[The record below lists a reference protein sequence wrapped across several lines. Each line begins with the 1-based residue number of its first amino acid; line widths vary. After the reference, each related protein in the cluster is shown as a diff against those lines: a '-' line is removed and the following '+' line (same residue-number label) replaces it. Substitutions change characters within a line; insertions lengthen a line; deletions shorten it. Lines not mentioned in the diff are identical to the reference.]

1 MSDPIL
7 PTPAPEPAPR
17 RRKVGRTWTKWIIG
31 GVLVALVLGGGAYGA
46 NLKGNSNAEKYDTA
60 MRAWN
65 DQKNDL
71 VGAPAAAN
79 SELWDFEDA
88 TLKKSLKKQ
97 KRACSEVSTY
107 RKSAAKNA
115 AALPTKSNS
124 IFRFFS
130 PAERKAIKSSKAR
143 EKAVEAYANA
153 ADKVLVQMHR
163 DCAWNIKVNSA
174 KEGDSGAK
182 KIVKQAESLML
193 KAGHS
198 EGSYYCPSSY
208 EFDCWPAT
216 AAKRVQYAELLIK
229 AINVERKYVMKRYFS
244 PGTCDSTSYGDLC
257 VPLKKGIASFY
268 GSLESIGSVFG
279 DIDPTNAKLQAEVK
293 RMLKSSKSA
302 DKSFKKALF
311 KAHPD
316 FKDNYMFMEESTF
329 WREAFFDAATV
340 EAITDIDKRRKKVLS
355 TSVS

>member
-1 MSDPIL
+1 MTDPIL
-7 PTPAPEPAPR
+7 PTPAPEPTPR
-17 RRKVGRTWTKWIIG
+17 RRRRLNRKWIIV
-31 GVLVALVLGGGAYGA
+31 GVLVTLVLGGGAYGA
-46 NLKGNSNAEKYDTA
+46 NAKGNSNAEKYDNA
-60 MRAWN
+60 VDAWN

-97 KRACSEVSTY
+97 KRACSDIRNY

-124 IFRFFS
+124 VFKYFS

-143 EKAVEAYANA
+143 EKAVKAYARA

-174 KEGDSGAK
+174 KEGDSGANK
-182 KIVKQAESLML
+182 LVKRAEGLRL
-193 KAGHS
+193 KVGQT
-198 EGSYYCPSSY
+198 EYYCPSSY
-208 EFDCWPAT
+208 EYDCLPTT
-216 AAKRVQYAELLIK
+216 AAKRAQYAELLIK

-244 PGTCDSTSYGDLC
+244 PGSCDSTSYGDLC
-257 VPLKKGIASFY
+257 VQLRKGFASFY

-279 DIDPTNAKLQAEVK
+279 DIDPTNAKLQTEVQ

-302 DKSFKKALF
+302 DKAFKKALF

-316 FKDNYMFMEESTF
+316 FKDNYMFMESAF
-329 WREAFFDAATV
+329 WKEAFFDAATV
-340 EAITDIDKRRKKVLS
+340 EAITDINKLKKKLLDA
-355 TSVS
+355 SVN